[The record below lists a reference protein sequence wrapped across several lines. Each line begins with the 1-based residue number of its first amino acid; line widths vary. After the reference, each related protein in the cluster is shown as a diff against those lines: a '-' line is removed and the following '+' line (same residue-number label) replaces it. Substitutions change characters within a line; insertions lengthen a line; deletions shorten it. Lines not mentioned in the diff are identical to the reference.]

1 MIVFIVITPRN
12 LSGRVSE
19 LNQTQN
25 VIQTNDVKINGY
37 YVVEYDRV
45 GKIVSVSLY
54 VQNVGNKTVSSAV
67 VKEKNSGDY
76 TKVEN
81 LKPGEET
88 IVTVGTHKSD
98 AYDFEIQ
105 DVEYK

>member
-45 GKIVSVSLY
+45 EKLVSVSLY
-54 VQNVGNKTVSSAV
+54 VQNVGNKTVSSAI

-76 TKVEN
+76 TKFEN